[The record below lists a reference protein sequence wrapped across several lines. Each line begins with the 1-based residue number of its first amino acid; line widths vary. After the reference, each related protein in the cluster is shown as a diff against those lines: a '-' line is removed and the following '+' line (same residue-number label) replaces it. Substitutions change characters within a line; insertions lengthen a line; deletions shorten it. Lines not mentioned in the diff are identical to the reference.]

1 MVDLSSRLSS
11 CPPLASRC
19 ISPRSSNVMCTGNN
33 TPCPWGRSHIF
44 RLFRYASEATAI
56 IQYQYF
62 VTVEESVSVLA
73 SPFAST
79 YRRAAVVTP
88 AMFRL
93 TKCDGAR
100 LQRIGILRWRAFVQ
114 FERDCYR
121 WLVFGSFMHEF
132 EQAFSCPVYG
142 PVANRA
148 LSGIGV
154 FYAVMTTVTRPGH
167 DHCHSSADRR
177 RVDNCY
183 RNFRRAQTAVIY
195 LRKVPR

>member
-1 MVDLSSRLSS
+1 MVGLSSRLSS

-44 RLFRYASEATAI
+44 RLFRYASEATAV

-79 YRRAAVVTP
+79 YRRTAVVTP

-93 TKCDGAR
+93 TECNVAR
-100 LQRIGILRWRAFVQ
+100 LQRIYILRWRAFVQ
-114 FERDCYR
+114 FERDRYPPCVVVSVIY
-121 WLVFGSFMHEF
+121 EF
-132 EQAFSCPVYG
+132 DLWWASPFYG
-142 PVANRA
+142 PVAERA
-148 LSGIGV
+148 LSGIDV
-154 FYAVMTTVTRPGH
+154 FYAVMVTITRPGH
-167 DHCHSSADRR
+167 DYRRSSSDRR

-183 RNFRRAQTAVIY
+183 RNFRRAQTTVIY
-195 LRKVPR
+195 LRKVLR